1 VEQTNCSLPETLR
14 RLNERIAEQ
23 GLDRQQLLDPRDLAE
38 RTALPEATV
47 RMLLAGGTPPSDDV
61 KERVCARIKTVA
73 VAYMK
78 RTRTSKPELVL
89 ELMKHLSVSEW
100 WARLIIDGKKAPN
113 IEILHGLVVFFG
125 VGEKEAFFTDDA
137 AEALNRVL
145 RPVVEKLENADGDPV
160 QALLKKYGVAAADFR
175 HHGSVTPTQLEA
187 LLAGVIRSVMP
198 RAGDTSG

>member
-1 VEQTNCSLPETLR
+1 VEQANSSLPVTLR
-14 RLNERIAEQ
+14 RLDELIAEQ
-23 GLDRQQLLDPRDLAE
+23 ALDRQQLLDPRDLAE

-47 RMLLAGGTPPSDDV
+47 RLLLDGGAAPGDDV

-78 RTRTSKPELVL
+78 RTRTSKSELVL
-89 ELMKHLSVSEW
+89 QLMRHLSVSEW

-113 IEILHGLVVFFG
+113 IEVLHGLVRFFG

-137 AEALNRVL
+137 AEAVNRVL
-145 RPVVEKLENADGDPV
+145 LPVVEKLENADGDPV

-175 HHGSVTPTQLEA
+175 HNGAVTPAQLEA

-198 RAGDTSG
+198 QAGDTSG